1 MLMMNPNLQGNP
13 LGNMMLAMM
22 MQQTAANKVT
32 QNINT
37 NTVPNKG
44 DSSSLSALNEL
55 KELAN
60 KYKNVMSV
68 EDKNRMDFLIDSLA
82 KKI

>member
-1 MLMMNPNLQGNP
+1 MQNNPM
-13 LGNMMLAMM
+13 GNMMLAMM
-22 MQQTAANKVT
+22 MQQAAANQAK
-32 QNINT
+32 QNIT
-37 NTVPNKG
+37 SVPNKG
-44 DSSSLSALNEL
+44 DNSTLSALNEL

-82 KKI
+82 KKL